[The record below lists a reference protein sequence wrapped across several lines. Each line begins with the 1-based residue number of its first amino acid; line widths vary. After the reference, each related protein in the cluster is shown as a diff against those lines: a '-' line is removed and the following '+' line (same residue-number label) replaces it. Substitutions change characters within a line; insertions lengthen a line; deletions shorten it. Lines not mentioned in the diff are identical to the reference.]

1 MPDGTT
7 EFIGDV
13 MLHWVRTPLATL
25 SYMFLQQ
32 KVIYIVEAL
41 VHNASSSIRTVLLLT
56 VAAAGAV
63 RRLLCESVRGQGRT
77 GQQEAGPG
85 VRGLPGAL
93 PRLTVQ
99 QKARSLELP
108 R

>member
-32 KVIYIVEAL
+32 KVIILSRHSYTMQVLAL
-41 VHNASSSIRTVLLLT
+41 CIALLST

-63 RRLLCESVRGQGRT
+63 RRLLCESVRGQGRA

-93 PRLTVQ
+93 PRLSIQ
-99 QKARSLELP
+99 QKARPLELP

>member
-1 MPDGTT
+1 
-7 EFIGDV
+7 
-13 MLHWVRTPLATL
+13 
-25 SYMFLQQ
+25 MFLQQ
-32 KVIYIVEAL
+32 KVIYIVEAF
-41 VHNASSSIRTVLLLT
+41 VHNATSSSITVLLST

-63 RRLLCESVRGQGRT
+63 RRLLCESVRGQGRA

-93 PRLTVQ
+93 PRLSIQ
-99 QKARSLELP
+99 QKARPLELP